1 MASAV
6 MGALRT
12 LRRAQRH
19 EWTFFTSSW
28 AHFTASSAGMPC
40 TALAYISVM
49 MYLDTTS
56 AALRP
61 EGAGQ
66 PGAREVRITSRNGA
80 MTGSSFHTGCFDHS
94 RAAGIEKPF
103 CDTNHRS
110 NTLRELIQRNRS
122 FAAFW
127 FFE

>member
-1 MASAV
+1 MSSAC
-6 MGALRT
+6 
-12 LRRAQRH
+12 
-19 EWTFFTSSW
+19 

-40 TALAYISVM
+40 TAFAYISVM
-49 MYLDTTS
+49 MYLETTS

-61 EGAGQ
+61 EGPGH

-80 MTGSSFHTGCFDHS
+80 MTGSSLQTLCVDHS

-103 CDTNHRS
+103 CDTNQRS
-110 NTLRELIQRNRS
+110 NTVRELAQRSRS
-122 FAAFW
+122 LAAFW